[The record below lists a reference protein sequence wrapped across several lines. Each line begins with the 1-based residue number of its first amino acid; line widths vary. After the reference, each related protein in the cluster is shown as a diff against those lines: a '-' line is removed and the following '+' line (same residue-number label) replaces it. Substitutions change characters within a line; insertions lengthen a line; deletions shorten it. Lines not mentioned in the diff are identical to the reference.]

1 MRIDMTFGEHTSK
14 QIIGTKGDS
23 LDGMKI
29 ILCVTGSVA
38 AIRSPEIAR
47 ELMRLGAEVY
57 TVMTA
62 MAQKIIHPYMMEW
75 STGNPVVTELT
86 GEVEHV
92 TLGGDHDFKADLIL
106 VAPST
111 ANTIGKA
118 AAAIDDT
125 PVTTL
130 LTTAIGA
137 GIPIII
143 APAMHTSM
151 YCHPLVIENVRKL
164 QSIGVEVLMPRF
176 EEDKAKIPD
185 TEKIVG
191 SVVKRLTVPKD
202 LEGRR
207 ILITGGPTREYID
220 GFRFISNPSS
230 GKMAVALA
238 EVALRR
244 GAKVTLIYGKGTA
257 VPPISA
263 RVVSVDGTEDMLEA
277 VVDALKTREYDMAIM
292 SAAAADYKMSERKMV
307 KTPSGLD
314 KWTVE
319 FSPLPKIIEQV
330 KKVDPNVFLVGFKA
344 EYAISDEELISRAQK
359 RMEEAEMDLV
369 VANDVAR
376 KDVGF
381 GTDTNEVFI
390 IDKAGKVIHV
400 SLEEKEKVAEK
411 ILNEM
416 VERLGK

>member
-1 MRIDMTFGEHTSK
+1 MRIYMSLGEHTSK

-23 LDGMKI
+23 LEGMKI
-29 ILCVTGSVA
+29 VLCVTGSVA
-38 AIRSPEIAR
+38 AIKSPEIAR

-57 TVMTA
+57 TVMTP

-75 STGNPVVTELT
+75 STGNPVVTMLT
-86 GEVEHV
+86 GEIEHV
-92 TLGGDHDFKADLIL
+92 TLGGDHDDKADLIL

-137 GIPIII
+137 GIPIVI
-143 APAMHTSM
+143 APAMHAST
-151 YCHPLVIENVRKL
+151 YRHPLVMENVRKL

-176 EEDKAKIPD
+176 EEDKAKIPG
-185 TEKIVG
+185 TEEIVD
-191 SVVKRLTVPKD
+191 SVVRMLTVPKD

-244 GAKVTLIYGKGTA
+244 GAEVTLVYGKGTA
-257 VPPISA
+257 VPPLSA
-263 RVVSVDGTEDMLEA
+263 TVVSVDGTEDMLEA
-277 VVDALKTREYDMAIM
+277 VVEALRTGEYDAAIL
-292 SAAAADYKMSERKMV
+292 SAAAADYKVSERKMV

-314 KWTVE
+314 NWNVE
-319 FSPLPKIIEQV
+319 LAPLPKIIEQV

-344 EYAISDEELISRAQK
+344 EYDISDEELISRAKK
-359 RMEEAEMDLV
+359 RMKEAEMDLV

-390 IDKAGKVIHV
+390 IDGAGNVIHT
-400 SLEEKEKVAEK
+400 SLEEKKKVAEK
-411 ILNEM
+411 VLNAM
-416 VERLGK
+416 VERMGK